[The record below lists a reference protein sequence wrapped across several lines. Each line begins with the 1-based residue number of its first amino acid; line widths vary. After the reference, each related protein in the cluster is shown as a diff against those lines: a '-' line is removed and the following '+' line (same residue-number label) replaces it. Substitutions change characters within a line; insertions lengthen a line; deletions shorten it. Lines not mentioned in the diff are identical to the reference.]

1 MSSKKTSLLDDEDL
15 QIKARQLRTLNNL
28 NESEPVRL
36 KSILQKNRIISV
48 FLPLSDRFSGM
59 AIKTNNTN
67 NPKRLILINS
77 HHSLGRQH
85 FTICHEFYH
94 LYFQDDFSYLLDT
107 TCKFDK
113 SDAQE
118 FNADMF
124 ASYFLIPETG
134 LIEMIPKEERGLN
147 KISLETILAIEQY
160 YSCSRTALL
169 HRLKQSKRISSSLF
183 DQYKLHVKRS
193 ALEYG
198 YDISLYNPGNEGL
211 VIGDYGL
218 KAMNLFE
225 TGKISQSNYLSLL
238 KDIGI
243 DMSNLNDDAQNSS
256 L

>member
-1 MSSKKTSLLDDEDL
+1 MSSKKISLLDDEDL
-15 QIKARQLRTLNNL
+15 QIKARQFRFMNNL

-36 KSILQKNRIISV
+36 KSILQKNRILTV

-59 AIKTNNTN
+59 AIKTTN
-67 NPKRLILINS
+67 GDNPKRLILINS
-77 HHSLGRQH
+77 NHSLGRQH
-85 FTICHEFYH
+85 FTISHEFYH

-113 SDAQE
+113 SDALE

-169 HRLKQSKRISSSLF
+169 HRLKQSRRINSTFF
-183 DQYKLHVKRS
+183 DQYKIHVKKS

-198 YDISLYNPGNEGL
+198 YDISLYNPGNDEL

-225 TGKISQSNYLSLL
+225 MGKISQSNYLSLL

-243 DMSNLNDDAQNSS
+243 DMSNLTDDAQNSS